1 MQRLTRIA
9 ELRQWLAEQRRFGK
23 TIALVPTMG
32 ALHAGHMALVESAR
46 AQCDRV
52 VMSIFVNPRQFGP
65 HEDFDAY
72 PRDLEGDCALAQAH
86 GVHAVF
92 APATEE
98 MYPHPAGPLILAGR
112 QANMLCGASRPG
124 HFDGVLQ
131 VVCKLFNLVQ
141 PDRAFFGQKDA
152 QQVAIIQTFVRDYNL
167 PLEICVIP
175 VVRESD
181 GLAKSS
187 RNVYLS
193 AEQRAQAPAI
203 HEALQL
209 CRERLQAGQGTE
221 AALQVARAHIDQ
233 QIPRSRIDYLEL
245 LTWPD
250 LLALNDS
257 DRSCIALAAVQ
268 LGRTRL
274 IDNITFLRKLR

>member
-1 MQRLTRIA
+1 MQRLTHIA
-9 ELRQWLAEQRRFGK
+9 DLLDWLAQQRRLGK

-46 AQCDRV
+46 QACDLV

-65 HEDFDAY
+65 NEDFDAY
-72 PRDLEGDCALAQAH
+72 PRDLDGDCALAQAH
-86 GVHAVF
+86 GVDAVF

-98 MYPHPAGPLILAGR
+98 MYPHAAGPLILAGR

-124 HFDGVLQ
+124 HFDGVVQ

-175 VVRESD
+175 VVREAD

-193 AEQRAQAPAI
+193 TQERAQAPAI
-203 HEALQL
+203 HQALRL
-209 CRERLQAGQGTE
+209 CRDRLQSGQTPE
-221 AALQVARAHIDQ
+221 AALQAARAHIAE
-233 QIPRSRIDYLEL
+233 QIPGSRIDYLEL
-245 LTWPD
+245 LAWPD
-250 LLALNDS
+250 LLALEDS
-257 DRSCIALAAVQ
+257 DRSCIALAAVY

-274 IDNITFLRKLR
+274 IDNITFQR

>member
-9 ELRQWLAEQRRFGK
+9 DLRQWLAHARSQGK

-32 ALHAGHMALVESAR
+32 ALHTGHMALVENAR
-46 AQCDRV
+46 QQCDLV

-65 HEDFDAY
+65 NEDFDAY
-72 PRDLEGDCALAQAH
+72 PRDLDGDCALAQAH
-86 GVHAVF
+86 GVDAVF

-98 MYPHPAGPLILAGR
+98 MYPQAAGPLILAGR

-124 HFDGVLQ
+124 HFDGVVQ

-175 VVRESD
+175 VVREAD

-193 AEQRAQAPAI
+193 AQERVQAPAI
-203 HEALQL
+203 HQALQL
-209 CRERLQAGQGTE
+209 CRDRLQAGQTPE
-221 AALQVARAHIDQ
+221 AALQAARAHIARE
-233 QIPRSRIDYLEL
+233 IPGSRIDYLEL
-245 LTWPD
+245 LAWPD
-250 LLALNDS
+250 LLALQDS
-257 DRSCIALAAVQ
+257 DRSCIALAAVY

-274 IDNITFLRKLR
+274 IDNITFQR

>member
-9 ELRQWLAEQRRFGK
+9 ELRDWLAQQRRLGK

-32 ALHAGHMALVESAR
+32 ALHTGHMALVEHAR
-46 AQCDRV
+46 SLCDIV

-65 HEDFDAY
+65 NEDFDSY
-72 PRDLEGDCALAQAH
+72 PRDLDGDCALAQAH
-86 GVHAVF
+86 GVDAVF
-92 APATEE
+92 APATEA
-98 MYPHPAGPLILAGR
+98 MYPHAAGPLILAGR
-112 QANMLCGASRPG
+112 QADMLCGAARPG

-141 PDRAFFGQKDA
+141 PDRAVFGQKDA

-175 VVRESD
+175 VVREAD

-193 AEQRAQAPAI
+193 PAERAQAPAI
-203 HEALQL
+203 HQALQL
-209 CRERLQAGQGTE
+209 CRDQWLAGQTPQ
-221 AALQVARAHIDQ
+221 AALQAARAHLTLHV
-233 QIPRSRIDYLEL
+233 PGGRIDYLEL
-245 LTWPD
+245 LAWPD
-250 LLALNDS
+250 LLPLADS
-257 DRSCIALAAVQ
+257 DDRCIVLAAVQ

-274 IDNITFLRKLR
+274 IDNITFQR

>member
-9 ELRQWLAEQRRFGK
+9 DLRDWLAQQRRLGK

-32 ALHAGHMALVESAR
+32 ALHTGHMALVENAR
-46 AQCDRV
+46 QACDLV

-65 HEDFDAY
+65 NEDFDSY
-72 PRDLEGDCALAQAH
+72 PRDLDGDCSLAQAH
-86 GVHAVF
+86 GVDAVF
-92 APATEE
+92 APSTEE
-98 MYPHPAGPLILAGR
+98 MYPHAAGPLIAVGR

-175 VVRESD
+175 VVREAD

-193 AEQRAQAPAI
+193 PQERAQAPAI
-203 HEALQL
+203 HQALQL
-209 CRERLQAGQGTE
+209 CRDRLQAGQGPE
-221 AALQVARAHIDQ
+221 AALQAAREHIARE
-233 QIPRSRIDYLEL
+233 IPGSRIDYLEL
-245 LTWPD
+245 LAWPD
-250 LLALNDS
+250 LLALQDG
-257 DRSCIALAAVQ
+257 DHSCITLAAVY

-274 IDNITFLRKLR
+274 IDNITFQR

>member
-9 ELRQWLAEQRRFGK
+9 DLRQWLAHARSQGK

-32 ALHAGHMALVESAR
+32 ALHTGHMALVENAR
-46 AQCDRV
+46 RHCDLV
-52 VMSIFVNPRQFGP
+52 VMSVFVNPRQFGP
-65 HEDFDAY
+65 NEDFDAY
-72 PRDLEGDCALAQAH
+72 PRDLDADCALAQAH
-86 GVHAVF
+86 GVDAVF
-92 APATEE
+92 APSTEE
-98 MYPHPAGPLILAGR
+98 MYPHAAGPLIIAGR

-175 VVRESD
+175 VVREDD

-193 AEQRAQAPAI
+193 AEERAHAPAI
-203 HEALQL
+203 HAALQL
-209 CRERLQAGQGTE
+209 CRERLQAGFGPD
-221 AALQVARAHIDQ
+221 AALHAARA
-233 QIPRSRIDYLEL
+233 QIASIPDGRIDYLEL
-245 LTWPD
+245 LAWPD
-250 LLALNDS
+250 LLALGDDES
-257 DRSCIALAAVQ
+257 SCIALAAVYV
-268 LGRTRL
+268 GRTRL
-274 IDNITFLRKLR
+274 IDNITFQR

>member
-1 MQRLTRIA
+1 MQRLTCIA
-9 ELRQWLAEQRRFGK
+9 DLRDWLAQQRRLGK

-32 ALHAGHMALVESAR
+32 ALHEGHMALVEQAR
-46 AQCDRV
+46 QACDLV
-52 VMSIFVNPRQFGP
+52 VMSVFVNPRQFGP
-65 HEDFDAY
+65 NEDFDSY
-72 PRDLEGDCALAQAH
+72 PRDLDADCALAQAH
-86 GVHAVF
+86 GVDAVF
-92 APATEE
+92 APATAE
-98 MYPHPAGPLILAGR
+98 MYPHAVGPLILAGR

-152 QQVAIIQTFVRDYNL
+152 QQVAVIQTFVRDYNL

-175 VVRESD
+175 VVREAD

-193 AEQRAQAPAI
+193 APERAQAPAI

-209 CRERLQAGQGTE
+209 CRAQLQAGRSPE
-221 AALQVARAHIDQ
+221 AALQVAREHIAR
-233 QIPRSRIDYLEL
+233 QIPGSRIDYLEL
-245 LTWPD
+245 LAWPD
-250 LLALNDS
+250 LLALEDQ
-257 DRSCIALAAVQ
+257 DRSCIALAAVY

-274 IDNITFLRKLR
+274 IDNITFQR

>member
-9 ELRQWLAEQRRFGK
+9 DLRDWLAQQRRLGK

-46 AQCDRV
+46 QACDLV
-52 VMSIFVNPRQFGP
+52 VMSIFVNPRQFGAN
-65 HEDFDAY
+65 EDFGSY
-72 PRDLEGDCALAQAH
+72 PRDLDGDCAMAQTH
-86 GVHAVF
+86 GVDAVF

-98 MYPHPAGPLILAGR
+98 MYPHAAGPLILAGR

-124 HFDGVLQ
+124 HFDGVVQ

-175 VVRESD
+175 VVREAD

-193 AEQRAQAPAI
+193 AQERAQAPAI
-203 HEALQL
+203 HQALRL
-209 CRERLQAGQGTE
+209 CRDRLQSGQAPE
-221 AALQVARAHIDQ
+221 AALQAARAHIAE
-233 QIPRSRIDYLEL
+233 QIPGSRIDYLEL
-245 LTWPD
+245 LAWPD
-250 LLALNDS
+250 LLALADS
-257 DRSCIALAAVQ
+257 DRSCIALAAVY

-274 IDNITFLRKLR
+274 IDNITFQR